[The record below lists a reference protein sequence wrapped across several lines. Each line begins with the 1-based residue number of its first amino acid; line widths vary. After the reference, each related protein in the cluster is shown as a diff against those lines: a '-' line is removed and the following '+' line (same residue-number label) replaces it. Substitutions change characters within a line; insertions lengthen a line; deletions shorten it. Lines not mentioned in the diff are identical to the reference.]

1 MPLNSSLIRG
11 AQSLFGKTQLQF
23 GKTTVTGFFR
33 ADKSVVS
40 QGGGTI
46 QDFDMFALDYDS
58 DRHFFC
64 LSIFRNKYDSSLKN
78 YPFIDSRVQ
87 ISG

>member
-1 MPLNSSLIRG
+1 
-11 AQSLFGKTQLQF
+11 
-23 GKTTVTGFFR
+23 
-33 ADKSVVS
+33 VS

-58 DRHFFC
+58 DRTLF
-64 LSIFRNKYDSSLKN
+64 LSQYFRNKYDSSLKN

-87 ISG
+87 ISKKFG

>member
-11 AQSLFGKTQLQF
+11 AQSLFGVKPIAIWKNN
-23 GKTTVTGFFR
+23 GYRFFSEQKS
-33 ADKSVVS
+33 DKSVVS

-64 LSIFRNKYDSSLKN
+64 LSILETNTILH
-78 YPFIDSRVQ
+78 
-87 ISG
+87 